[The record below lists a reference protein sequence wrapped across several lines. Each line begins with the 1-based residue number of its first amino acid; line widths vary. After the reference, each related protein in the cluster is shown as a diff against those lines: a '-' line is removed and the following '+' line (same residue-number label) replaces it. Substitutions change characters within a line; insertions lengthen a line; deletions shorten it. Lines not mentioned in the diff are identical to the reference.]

1 MVDYTL
7 KTNWDCLATLTKKIE
22 DDKKSKEKVISFDGL
37 TLTTNKFTY
46 TLFAGEL
53 NRTKRTK

>member
-7 KTNWDCLATLTKKIE
+7 KTNWDCLATLAKKIAE
-22 DDKKSKEKVISFDGL
+22 DKKSKETLISFDGL
-37 TLTTNKFTY
+37 TVTTNKFTY

-53 NRTKRTK
+53 NRKKRTK

>member
-7 KTNWDCLATLTKKIE
+7 KTNWDCLASLMKKIE

-53 NRTKRTK
+53 NREKRTK

>member
-7 KTNWDCLATLTKKIE
+7 KTNWDCLASLMKKIE
-22 DDKKSKEKVISFDGL
+22 ENKKSKEKVISFDGL

>member
-1 MVDYTL
+1 M
-7 KTNWDCLATLTKKIE
+7 KKIE
-22 DDKKSKEKVISFDGL
+22 ENKKSKEKVISFDGL

-53 NRTKRTK
+53 NREKRTK

>member
-7 KTNWDCLATLTKKIE
+7 KTNWDCLASLMKKIE